1 MISITILGLV
11 MLWLEN
17 REFFKQ
23 RFGPQVNDQ
32 DYLQQAIDILQRGL
46 GLDPE
51 QADSENDEAEIAE
64 LNEVIEAD
72 PADGVR

>member
-32 DYLQQAIDILQRGL
+32 DYLQQGIDILQRGL

-51 QADSENDEAEIAE
+51 QADFENDEAEIAE
-64 LNEVIEAD
+64 LNEVIEGD